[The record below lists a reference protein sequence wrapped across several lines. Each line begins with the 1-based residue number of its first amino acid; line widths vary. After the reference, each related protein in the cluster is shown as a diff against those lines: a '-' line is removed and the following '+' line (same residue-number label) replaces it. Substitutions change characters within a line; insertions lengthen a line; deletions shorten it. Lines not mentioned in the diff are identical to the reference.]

1 MKNQRKV
8 LKGLSNS
15 KGIVIG
21 QAWILTSQL
30 ATVSRKKLQS
40 KEVDCEIPRF
50 ERALKDSKKEMQGL
64 LQQRRFSSDLSA
76 IFEAQLT
83 LLGDPMLTEEIRNKI
98 RLQKFNAEW
107 VLKEEIHILKDFL
120 LKSKDV
126 LFQERAADLEDI
138 GNRIL
143 RNLIKRDNK
152 KLENETIVPKN
163 TPPIILVGKSIAP
176 SIFLQ
181 LPLERIEGIALSE
194 GGLTGH
200 LAILAKAH
208 KLPIMV
214 QVKGLLEHIKH
225 KETIFL
231 NCLNEELIVSPGHK
245 ELELYRSHMVQK
257 IRSQAVPFS
266 SPLQTKDGVRI
277 EIWANIDEKESSANE
292 ILQEVSGIGLFRT
305 EFLYFKEPQILKD
318 MQDHTAVY
326 REILRN
332 LHPKPVQFRLLDIE
346 DDKPFPREFLVK
358 EKRLRGIRFLLA
370 NEKYLCLQLESI
382 LRAAS
387 SESIDGQCRILIPMV
402 SDLEEVL
409 QVKNF
414 LKKISKKLETE
425 YGKKIPHIPLGIMI
439 ETPAAVALADILAKE
454 ADYFCIG
461 SSDLV
466 CLNQAFER
474 NSSLSLEELFYQ
486 PSFYRQLNDLMQ
498 FQSIP
503 IMLCGALSSE
513 TKVLPLLF
521 GLGLR
526 RFSMPISSMADS
538 SLIFQELISDSCK
551 EMAHKALQLGSAKE
565 LNRILS

>member
-1 MKNQRKV
+1 MKNQRKL

-181 LPLERIEGIALSE
+181 LPLERIEGIALSA

-231 NCLNEELIVSPGHK
+231 NCLEEELIVSPGHK

-277 EIWANIDEKESSANE
+277 EIWANINEKESSANE

-326 REILRN
+326 REILQN

-387 SESIDGQCRILIPMV
+387 SESIDGQCSILIPMV

-414 LKKISKKLETE
+414 LKKISEKLETE

-474 NSSLSLEELFYQ
+474 NSSLPLEELF
-486 PSFYRQLNDLMQ
+486 
-498 FQSIP
+498 
-503 IMLCGALSSE
+503 
-513 TKVLPLLF
+513 
-521 GLGLR
+521 
-526 RFSMPISSMADS
+526 ISLHFID
-538 SLIFQELISDSCK
+538 
-551 EMAHKALQLGSAKE
+551 
-565 LNRILS
+565 N